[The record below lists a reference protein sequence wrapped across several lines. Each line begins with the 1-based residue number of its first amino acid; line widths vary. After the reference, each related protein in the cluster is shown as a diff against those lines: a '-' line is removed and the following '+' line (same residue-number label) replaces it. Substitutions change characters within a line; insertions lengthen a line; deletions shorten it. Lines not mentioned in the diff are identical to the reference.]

1 MLGGADNPNGELPSY
16 ITGADKMPP
25 MKLNARQVDAAKPR
39 EKAYKLADGA
49 GLYLEV
55 VPSGSRYW
63 RMKYRFNGKEKRM
76 AFGVYPAVS
85 LAQAR
90 ALRDEAKKKLAE
102 GIDPSFAKK
111 EEKLVRDVQLNNTFQ
126 AVALEW
132 HGTKVSR
139 WSEGYASDIIEAFN
153 KDIFPYIGLQPVNE
167 IKPLVLLNVLR
178 RMESRGATEK
188 AKKVRQRCSEV
199 FRYAIVT
206 GRAEYNTAADLTSAM
221 SGHESKHYPFLT
233 VEELP
238 DFFKALSSYTG
249 SPLVVLAARLLILT
263 GVRTG
268 ELRGAFWSEFDLEKA
283 VWEIPAERMK
293 MKRPHLVP
301 LSTQALEI
309 VQQLKV
315 MSGQYPLVF
324 PGRNDP
330 RKTMSEASINQVF
343 KRIGY
348 TGKVTGHGFRHTMST
363 ILHEEGFNTTW
374 IETQLAHVDKNAIR
388 GTYNHALYLEGR
400 REMMQWY
407 ADYIDKVGRGALRS
421 AS

>member
-1 MLGGADNPNGELPSY
+1 
-16 ITGADKMPP
+16 

-153 KDIFPYIGLQPVNE
+153 KDIFPYIGQQPVNE

-206 GRAEYNTAADLTSAM
+206 GRAEYNPAADLTSAM

-238 DFFKALSSYTG
+238 DFFKALAGYTG

-268 ELRGAFWSEFDLEKA
+268 ELRGAVWSEFDLVKA

-324 PGRNDP
+324 PGRNDS

-363 ILHEEGFNTTW
+363 ILHEEGFNTAW

-407 ADYIDKVGRGALRS
+407 ADYIKSIRKDETNTCLLK
-421 AS
+421 

>member
-1 MLGGADNPNGELPSY
+1 
-16 ITGADKMPP
+16 

-153 KDIFPYIGLQPVNE
+153 KDIFPYIGQLPVNG

-178 RMESRGATEK
+178 RMENRGATEK

-206 GRAEYNTAADLTSAM
+206 GRAEYNPAADLTSAM

-238 DFFKALSSYTG
+238 DFFKALTGYTG

-363 ILHEEGFNTTW
+363 ILHEEGFNTAW

-388 GTYNHALYLEGR
+388 GTYNHAQYLEGR

-407 ADYIDKVGRGALRS
+407 ADYIDNIRKFKLIIGL
-421 AS
+421 

>member
-1 MLGGADNPNGELPSY
+1 
-16 ITGADKMPP
+16 

-63 RMKYRFNGKEKRM
+63 RMKYRFNGKEKRL

-111 EEKLVRDVQLNNTFQ
+111 EEKLVRDAQLNNTFQ

-153 KDIFPYIGLQPVNE
+153 KDIFPYIGQLPVNN

-206 GRAEYNTAADLTSAM
+206 GRAEYNPAADLTSAM

-238 DFFKALSSYTG
+238 DFFKALTGYTG

-315 MSGQYPLVF
+315 ISGQYPLVF

-363 ILHEEGFNTTW
+363 ILHEEGFNTAW

-407 ADYIDKVGRGALRS
+407 ADCIDNISKFNLII

>member
-1 MLGGADNPNGELPSY
+1 
-16 ITGADKMPP
+16 
-25 MKLNARQVDAAKPR
+25 MKLNARQVDAAKPK

-111 EEKLVRDVQLNNTFQ
+111 EEKLVRDVRLHNTFQ

-153 KDIFPYIGLQPVNE
+153 KDIFPYIGQQPVNE

-199 FRYAIVT
+199 FSYAIVT
-206 GRAEYNTAADLTSAM
+206 GRAEYNPAADLTSAM

-238 DFFKALSSYTG
+238 DFFKALSGYTG
-249 SPLVVLAARLLILT
+249 SPLIVLAARLLILT

-293 MKRPHLVP
+293 MKRPHLVL

-363 ILHEEGFNTTW
+363 ILHEEGFNTAW

-400 REMMQWY
+400 KEMMQWY
-407 ADYIDKVGRGALRS
+407 G
-421 AS
+421 

>member
-1 MLGGADNPNGELPSY
+1 
-16 ITGADKMPP
+16 
-25 MKLNARQVDAAKPR
+25 MKLNARQVDTAKPR
-39 EKAYKLADGA
+39 EKAYQLADGA
-49 GLYLEV
+49 GLYPEV

-63 RMKYRFNGKEKRM
+63 RMKYRFNGKEKRL

-111 EEKLVRDVQLNNTFQ
+111 EEKLVRDVRLHNTFQ

-153 KDIFPYIGLQPVNE
+153 KDIFPYIGQQPVNE

-206 GRAEYNTAADLTSAM
+206 GRAEYNPAADLTSAM

-238 DFFKALSSYTG
+238 DFFKALSGYTG
-249 SPLVVLAARLLILT
+249 SPLIVLAARLLILT
-263 GVRTG
+263 GVRTA

-363 ILHEEGFNTTW
+363 ILHEEGFNTAW

-400 REMMQWY
+400 KEMMQWY
-407 ADYIDKVGRGALRS
+407 GDYVDS
-421 AS
+421 CESNN

>member
-1 MLGGADNPNGELPSY
+1 
-16 ITGADKMPP
+16 

-49 GLYLEV
+49 GLYLEI

-63 RMKYRFNGKEKRM
+63 RMKYRFNGKEKRI

-153 KDIFPYIGLQPVNE
+153 KDIFPYIGQQPVND

-206 GRAEYNTAADLTSAM
+206 GRAEYNPAADLTSAM

-268 ELRGAFWSEFDLEKA
+268 ELRGAFWSEFDLEKS

-348 TGKVTGHGFRHTMST
+348 AGKVTGHGFRHTMST
-363 ILHEEGFNTTW
+363 ILHEEGFNTAW

-407 ADYIDKVGRGALRS
+407 ADYIDNIGKNKLIIALGY
-421 AS
+421 

>member
-1 MLGGADNPNGELPSY
+1 
-16 ITGADKMPP
+16 

-153 KDIFPYIGLQPVNE
+153 KDIFPYIGQLPVNE

-206 GRAEYNTAADLTSAM
+206 GRAEYNPAADLTSAM

-238 DFFKALSSYTG
+238 DFFKALSGYTG

-283 VWEIPAERMK
+283 VWEIPADRMK

-363 ILHEEGFNTTW
+363 ILHEEGFNTAW

-400 REMMQWY
+400 KEMMQWY
-407 ADYIDKVGRGALRS
+407 GDYVDS
-421 AS
+421 CESNN

>member
-1 MLGGADNPNGELPSY
+1 
-16 ITGADKMPP
+16 

-90 ALRDEAKKKLAE
+90 ALRDDAKKKLAE
-102 GIDPSFAKK
+102 GIDPSLAKK

-153 KDIFPYIGLQPVNE
+153 KDIFPYIGQQPVNE

-178 RMESRGATEK
+178 RIESRGATEK

-199 FRYAIVT
+199 FRYAIAT
-206 GRAEYNTAADLTSAM
+206 GRAEYNPAADLTSAM

-238 DFFKALSSYTG
+238 DFFKALAGYTG

-348 TGKVTGHGFRHTMST
+348 TGRVTGHGFRHTMST
-363 ILHEEGFNTTW
+363 ILHEEGFNTAW

-407 ADYIDKVGRGALRS
+407 ADYINANHNSCISLLVNATK
-421 AS
+421 

>member
-1 MLGGADNPNGELPSY
+1 
-16 ITGADKMPP
+16 

-139 WSEGYASDIIEAFN
+139 WSEGYASDILEAFN
-153 KDIFPYIGLQPVNE
+153 KDIFPYIGQQPVND

-206 GRAEYNTAADLTSAM
+206 GRAEYNPAADLTSAM

-238 DFFKALSSYTG
+238 DFFKALSGYTG
-249 SPLVVLAARLLILT
+249 SPLVVLAARMLILT

-363 ILHEEGFNTTW
+363 ILHEEGFNTAW

-400 REMMQWY
+400 RKMMQWY
-407 ADYIDKVGRGALRS
+407 GDNIDKLEHDKVHQVINRGWQA
-421 AS
+421 

>member
-1 MLGGADNPNGELPSY
+1 
-16 ITGADKMPP
+16 
-25 MKLNARQVDAAKPR
+25 MKLNARQVDAAKPK

-111 EEKLVRDVQLNNTFQ
+111 EEKLVRDVRLHNTFQ

-153 KDIFPYIGLQPVNE
+153 KDIFPYIGQQPVNE
-167 IKPLVLLNVLR
+167 IKPVVLLNVLR

-206 GRAEYNTAADLTSAM
+206 GRAEYNPAADLTSAM

-238 DFFKALSSYTG
+238 DFFKALSGYTG
-249 SPLVVLAARLLILT
+249 SPLIVLAARLLILT

-363 ILHEEGFNTTW
+363 ILHEEGFNTAW
-374 IETQLAHVDKNAIR
+374 IETQLAHLDKNAIR
-388 GTYNHALYLEGR
+388 GTYNHAQYMEGR

-407 ADYIDKVGRGALRS
+407 GDYVDS
-421 AS
+421 CESNN

>member
-1 MLGGADNPNGELPSY
+1 
-16 ITGADKMPP
+16 

-76 AFGVYPAVS
+76 AFGVYPTVS

-139 WSEGYASDIIEAFN
+139 WSEGYASDIMEAFN
-153 KDIFPYIGLQPVNE
+153 KDIFPYIGQQPVNE

-206 GRAEYNTAADLTSAM
+206 GRAEYNPAADLTSAM

-238 DFFKALSSYTG
+238 DFFKALSGYTG
-249 SPLVVLAARLLILT
+249 SPLIVLAARLLILT

-268 ELRGAFWSEFDLEKA
+268 ELRGALWSEFDLEKA
-283 VWEIPAERMK
+283 VWEIPAARMK

-309 VQQLKV
+309 LQQLKV

-363 ILHEEGFNTTW
+363 ILHEEGFNTAW

-400 REMMQWY
+400 KEMMQWY
-407 ADYIDKVGRGALRS
+407 GDYVDS
-421 AS
+421 CESNN

>member
-1 MLGGADNPNGELPSY
+1 
-16 ITGADKMPP
+16 

-63 RMKYRFNGKEKRM
+63 RMKYRFNGKEKRL

-139 WSEGYASDIIEAFN
+139 WPEGYASDIIEAFN
-153 KDIFPYIGLQPVNE
+153 KDIFPYIGQLPVNN

-206 GRAEYNTAADLTSAM
+206 GRAEYNPAADLTSAM

-238 DFFKALSSYTG
+238 DFFKALTGYTG

-315 MSGQYPLVF
+315 ISGQYPLVF

-363 ILHEEGFNTTW
+363 ILHEEGFNTAW

-407 ADYIDKVGRGALRS
+407 ADCIDNISKFNLII

>member
-1 MLGGADNPNGELPSY
+1 
-16 ITGADKMPP
+16 

-63 RMKYRFNGKEKRM
+63 RMKYRFNGKEKRI

-153 KDIFPYIGLQPVNE
+153 KDIFPYIGQQPVNE

-206 GRAEYNTAADLTSAM
+206 GRAEYNPAADLTSAM

-238 DFFKALSSYTG
+238 DFFKALSGYTG

-283 VWEIPAERMK
+283 VWEIPADRMK

-363 ILHEEGFNTTW
+363 ILHEEGFNTAW

-407 ADYIDKVGRGALRS
+407 GDNIDKLEHDKVHQVINRGWQA
-421 AS
+421 

>member
-1 MLGGADNPNGELPSY
+1 
-16 ITGADKMPP
+16 

-90 ALRDEAKKKLAE
+90 ALRDDAKKKLAE
-102 GIDPSFAKK
+102 GIDPSLAKK

-153 KDIFPYIGLQPVNE
+153 KDIFPYIGQQPVNE

-178 RMESRGATEK
+178 RIESRGATEK

-206 GRAEYNTAADLTSAM
+206 GRAEYNPAADLTSAM

-238 DFFKALSSYTG
+238 DFFKALAGYTG

-348 TGKVTGHGFRHTMST
+348 TGRVTGHGFRHTMST
-363 ILHEEGFNTTW
+363 ILHEEGFNTVW

-407 ADYIDKVGRGALRS
+407 ADYINANHNSCISLLVNATK
-421 AS
+421 

>member
-1 MLGGADNPNGELPSY
+1 
-16 ITGADKMPP
+16 

-153 KDIFPYIGLQPVNE
+153 KDIFPYIGQQPVND

-178 RMESRGATEK
+178 RMENRGATEK
-188 AKKVRQRCSEV
+188 ARKVRQRCSEV

-206 GRAEYNTAADLTSAM
+206 GRAEYNPAADLTSAM

-238 DFFKALSSYTG
+238 DFFKALAGYTG

-330 RKTMSEASINQVF
+330 RKSMSEASINQVF

-363 ILHEEGFNTTW
+363 ILHEEGFNTAW

-407 ADYIDKVGRGALRS
+407 ADFIGQVGKFQLTPS
-421 AS
+421 LCSY

>member
-1 MLGGADNPNGELPSY
+1 
-16 ITGADKMPP
+16 

-76 AFGVYPAVS
+76 AFGVYPTES

-139 WSEGYASDIIEAFN
+139 WSEGYASDIMEAFN
-153 KDIFPYIGLQPVNE
+153 KDIFPYIGQQPVNE

-206 GRAEYNTAADLTSAM
+206 GRAEYNPAADLTSAM

-238 DFFKALSSYTG
+238 DFFKALSGYTG

-268 ELRGAFWSEFDLEKA
+268 ELRGALWSEFDLEKA
-283 VWEIPAERMK
+283 VWEIPAARMK

-309 VQQLKV
+309 LQQLKV

-363 ILHEEGFNTTW
+363 ILHEEGFNTAW

-400 REMMQWY
+400 KEMMQWY
-407 ADYIDKVGRGALRS
+407 ADYIKCLFVTNVRHVS
-421 AS
+421 

>member
-1 MLGGADNPNGELPSY
+1 
-16 ITGADKMPP
+16 

-90 ALRDEAKKKLAE
+90 ALRDDAKKKLAE
-102 GIDPSFAKK
+102 GIDPSLAKK

-153 KDIFPYIGLQPVNE
+153 KDIFPYIGQQPVNE

-178 RMESRGATEK
+178 RIESRGATEK

-206 GRAEYNTAADLTSAM
+206 GRAEYNPAADLTSAM

-238 DFFKALSSYTG
+238 DFFKALAGYTG

-330 RKTMSEASINQVF
+330 LKTMSEASINQVF

-348 TGKVTGHGFRHTMST
+348 TGRVTGHGFRHTMST
-363 ILHEEGFNTTW
+363 ILHEEGFNTAW

-407 ADYIDKVGRGALRS
+407 ADYINANHNSCISLLVNATK
-421 AS
+421 

>member
-1 MLGGADNPNGELPSY
+1 
-16 ITGADKMPP
+16 

-153 KDIFPYIGLQPVNE
+153 KDIFPYIGQQAVNE

-206 GRAEYNTAADLTSAM
+206 GRAEYNPAADLTSAM

-268 ELRGAFWSEFDLEKA
+268 ELRGAFWSEFDLDKA

-315 MSGQYPLVF
+315 ITGQYPLVF

-348 TGKVTGHGFRHTMST
+348 KGKVTGHGFRHTMST
-363 ILHEEGFNTTW
+363 ILHEEGFNTAW
-374 IETQLAHVDKNAIR
+374 IETQLAHVDKNSIR
-388 GTYNHALYLEGR
+388 GTYNHAKYLEGR
-400 REMMQWY
+400 RDMMQWY
-407 ADYIDKVGRGALRS
+407 ADYISQFGKSKLIH

>member
-1 MLGGADNPNGELPSY
+1 
-16 ITGADKMPP
+16 

-153 KDIFPYIGLQPVNE
+153 KDIFPYIGQQPVNE

-206 GRAEYNTAADLTSAM
+206 GRAEYNPAADLTSAM

-238 DFFKALSSYTG
+238 DFFKALAGYTG

-268 ELRGAFWSEFDLEKA
+268 ELRGAFWSEFELEKA

-301 LSTQALEI
+301 LSIQALEI

-348 TGKVTGHGFRHTMST
+348 TGKVTGHSFRHTMST
-363 ILHEEGFNTTW
+363 ILHEEGFNTAW

-407 ADYIDKVGRGALRS
+407 ADYIGSIGLS
-421 AS
+421 GLIIASFNTTV

>member
-1 MLGGADNPNGELPSY
+1 
-16 ITGADKMPP
+16 

-153 KDIFPYIGLQPVNE
+153 KDIFPYIGQQPVNE

-178 RMESRGATEK
+178 RMENRGATEK

-206 GRAEYNTAADLTSAM
+206 GRAEYNPAADLTSAM

-238 DFFKALSSYTG
+238 DFFKALSGYTG

-283 VWEIPAERMK
+283 VWEIPADRMK

-363 ILHEEGFNTTW
+363 ILHEEGFNTAW

-407 ADYIDKVGRGALRS
+407 ADYINSIGELNTYGGPIIP
-421 AS
+421 ASNLSIYS

>member
-1 MLGGADNPNGELPSY
+1 
-16 ITGADKMPP
+16 

-153 KDIFPYIGLQPVNE
+153 KDIFPYIGQQPVNE
-167 IKPLVLLNVLR
+167 IKPLVLLNALR

-206 GRAEYNTAADLTSAM
+206 GRAEYNPAADLTSAM

-363 ILHEEGFNTTW
+363 ILHEEGFNTAW

-388 GTYNHALYLEGR
+388 GTYNHAQYLEGR

-407 ADYIDKVGRGALRS
+407 ADYIDNIGKYKIIMAL
-421 AS
+421 

>member
-1 MLGGADNPNGELPSY
+1 
-16 ITGADKMPP
+16 

-76 AFGVYPAVS
+76 AFGVYPTVS

-153 KDIFPYIGLQPVNE
+153 KDIFPYIGQQPVNE

-178 RMESRGATEK
+178 RMENRGATEK

-206 GRAEYNTAADLTSAM
+206 GRAEYNPAADLTSAM

-238 DFFKALSSYTG
+238 DFFKALSGYTG

-283 VWEIPAERMK
+283 VWEIPADRMK

-324 PGRNDP
+324 PGRNEP

-343 KRIGY
+343 KRMGY

-363 ILHEEGFNTTW
+363 ILHEEGFNTAW

-407 ADYIDKVGRGALRS
+407 ADFIDTITKPKLKNVS
-421 AS
+421 

>member
-1 MLGGADNPNGELPSY
+1 
-16 ITGADKMPP
+16 
-25 MKLNARQVDAAKPR
+25 MKLNARQVDTAKPR
-39 EKAYKLADGA
+39 EKAYQLADGA
-49 GLYLEV
+49 GLYPEV

-63 RMKYRFNGKEKRM
+63 RMKYRFNGKEKRL

-111 EEKLVRDVQLNNTFQ
+111 EEKLVRDVRLHNTFQ

-153 KDIFPYIGLQPVNE
+153 KDIFPYIGQQPVNE

-206 GRAEYNTAADLTSAM
+206 GRAEYNPAADLTSAM

-238 DFFKALSSYTG
+238 DFFKALSGYTG
-249 SPLVVLAARLLILT
+249 SPLIVLAARLLILT

-363 ILHEEGFNTTW
+363 ILHEEGFNTAW

-388 GTYNHALYLEGR
+388 GTYNHVLYLEGR
-400 REMMQWY
+400 KEMMQWY
-407 ADYIDKVGRGALRS
+407 GDYVDS
-421 AS
+421 CESNN

>member
-1 MLGGADNPNGELPSY
+1 
-16 ITGADKMPP
+16 

-90 ALRDEAKKKLAE
+90 ALRDDAKKKLAE
-102 GIDPSFAKK
+102 GIDPSLAKK

-153 KDIFPYIGLQPVNE
+153 KDIFPYIGQQPVNE

-178 RMESRGATEK
+178 RIESRGATEK

-206 GRAEYNTAADLTSAM
+206 GRAEYNPAADLTSAM

-238 DFFKALSSYTG
+238 DFFKALAGCTG

-348 TGKVTGHGFRHTMST
+348 TGRVTGHGFRHTMST
-363 ILHEEGFNTTW
+363 ILHEEGFNTAW

-407 ADYIDKVGRGALRS
+407 ADYINANHNSCISLLVNATK
-421 AS
+421 

>member
-1 MLGGADNPNGELPSY
+1 
-16 ITGADKMPP
+16 

-90 ALRDEAKKKLAE
+90 ALRDDAKKKLAE
-102 GIDPSFAKK
+102 GIDPSLAKK

-153 KDIFPYIGLQPVNE
+153 KDIFPYIGQQPVNE

-178 RMESRGATEK
+178 RIESRGATEK

-206 GRAEYNTAADLTSAM
+206 GRAEYNPAADLTSAM

-238 DFFKALSSYTG
+238 DFFKDLAGYTG

-348 TGKVTGHGFRHTMST
+348 TGRVTGHGFRHTMST
-363 ILHEEGFNTTW
+363 ILHEEGFNTAW

-407 ADYIDKVGRGALRS
+407 ADYINANHNSCISLLVNATK
-421 AS
+421 

>member
-1 MLGGADNPNGELPSY
+1 
-16 ITGADKMPP
+16 

-153 KDIFPYIGLQPVNE
+153 KDIFPYIGQQPVNE

-206 GRAEYNTAADLTSAM
+206 GRAEYNPAADLTSAM

-238 DFFKALSSYTG
+238 DFFKALAGYTG

-363 ILHEEGFNTTW
+363 ILHEEGFNTAW

-407 ADYIDKVGRGALRS
+407 ANHIDRLLHYEVYRNIKRS
-421 AS
+421 MQT

>member
-1 MLGGADNPNGELPSY
+1 
-16 ITGADKMPP
+16 

-153 KDIFPYIGLQPVNE
+153 KDIFPYIGQQPVNE

-206 GRAEYNTAADLTSAM
+206 GRAEYNPAADLTSAM

>member
-1 MLGGADNPNGELPSY
+1 
-16 ITGADKMPP
+16 
-25 MKLNARQVDAAKPR
+25 MKLNARQVDTAKPR

-111 EEKLVRDVQLNNTFQ
+111 EEKLVRDVRLNNTFQ

-153 KDIFPYIGLQPVNE
+153 KDIFPYIGQQPVNE

-206 GRAEYNTAADLTSAM
+206 GRAEYNPAADLTSAM
-221 SGHESKHYPFLT
+221 SGHESKHYPFLA

-238 DFFKALSSYTG
+238 DFFKALAGYTG

-309 VQQLKV
+309 VQQLKG
-315 MSGQYPLVF
+315 MTGQYPLVF

-363 ILHEEGFNTTW
+363 ILHEEGFNTAW

-407 ADYIDKVGRGALRS
+407 ADCIDNISKFNLIIGL
-421 AS
+421 

>member
-1 MLGGADNPNGELPSY
+1 
-16 ITGADKMPP
+16 

-90 ALRDEAKKKLAE
+90 ALRDEAKKKLAD

-153 KDIFPYIGLQPVNE
+153 KDIFPYIGQQPVNE

-206 GRAEYNTAADLTSAM
+206 GRAEYNPAADLTSAM

-238 DFFKALSSYTG
+238 DFFKALAGYTG

-315 MSGQYPLVF
+315 ISGQYPLVF

-363 ILHEEGFNTTW
+363 ILHEEGFNTAW
-374 IETQLAHVDKNAIR
+374 IETQLAHVDKNTIR

-407 ADYIDKVGRGALRS
+407 GDYFDGYEHRMNSILTKIVSGV
-421 AS
+421 

>member
-1 MLGGADNPNGELPSY
+1 
-16 ITGADKMPP
+16 
-25 MKLNARQVDAAKPR
+25 MKLNARQVDTAKPR
-39 EKAYKLADGA
+39 EKAYQLADGA
-49 GLYLEV
+49 GLYPEV

-63 RMKYRFNGKEKRM
+63 RMKYRFNGKEKRL

-111 EEKLVRDVQLNNTFQ
+111 EEKLVRDVRLHNTFQ

-153 KDIFPYIGLQPVNE
+153 KDIFPYIGQQPVNE
-167 IKPLVLLNVLR
+167 VKPLVLLNVLR

-206 GRAEYNTAADLTSAM
+206 GRAEYNPAADLTSAM

-238 DFFKALSSYTG
+238 DFFKALSGYTG
-249 SPLVVLAARLLILT
+249 SPLIVLAARLLILT

-293 MKRPHLVP
+293 MKRPHLVL

-363 ILHEEGFNTTW
+363 ILHEEGFNTAW

-400 REMMQWY
+400 KEMMQWY
-407 ADYIDKVGRGALRS
+407 GDYVDS
-421 AS
+421 CESNN

>member
-1 MLGGADNPNGELPSY
+1 
-16 ITGADKMPP
+16 

-153 KDIFPYIGLQPVNE
+153 KDIFPYIGQLPVND

-206 GRAEYNTAADLTSAM
+206 GRAEYNPAADLTSAM

-238 DFFKALSSYTG
+238 DFFKALAGYTG

-363 ILHEEGFNTTW
+363 ILHEEGFNTAW

-407 ADYIDKVGRGALRS
+407 ADNTDRIGNHDLIGLTNSRLVKGK
-421 AS
+421 

>member
-1 MLGGADNPNGELPSY
+1 
-16 ITGADKMPP
+16 

-126 AVALEW
+126 EVALEW

-153 KDIFPYIGLQPVNE
+153 KDIFPYIGQQPVNE

-188 AKKVRQRCSEV
+188 AKKVRQRCCEV

-206 GRAEYNTAADLTSAM
+206 GRAEYNPAADLTSAM

-238 DFFKALSSYTG
+238 DFFKALSGNTG

-268 ELRGAFWSEFDLEKA
+268 ELRGAFWSEFELEKA

-315 MSGQYPLVF
+315 MTGQYPLVF

-363 ILHEEGFNTTW
+363 ILHEEGFNTAW

-388 GTYNHALYLEGR
+388 GTYNHALYLEGMKWSTKTGHR
-400 REMMQWY
+400 VR
-407 ADYIDKVGRGALRS
+407 VFPVS
-421 AS
+421 VF